1 MSSINRP
8 LTAPNLT
15 FDLTSQLAELR
26 QEEAYHRSG
35 RAGRT
40 LAKSGR
46 MRVTLVA
53 MTRGNVIG
61 THQADSPLTLLFFGY
76 TNCPDICPT
85 TMATL
90 GQFDRLLAETVVDTL
105 TQRLGAAGSP
115 WTGQSR
121 LPGGEFETPE
131 VLEQQFRKRWPWLPG
146 QAPRAD
152 AMVTARRTTRDSPI
166 SPGE

>member
-61 THQADSPLTLLFFGY
+61 THQADSPLTLHVLEGHIRFRAGGEDHELQGGQLLFFGPGDAHDL
-76 TNCPDICPT
+76 T
-85 TMATL
+85 ATEESA
-90 GQFDRLLAETVVDTL
+90 LLLTL
-105 TQRLGAAGSP
+105 SAIGDDFG
-115 WTGQSR
+115 
-121 LPGGEFETPE
+121 GGEDE
-131 VLEQQFRKRWPWLPG
+131 KRGLLLG
-146 QAPRAD
+146 
-152 AMVTARRTTRDSPI
+152 
-166 SPGE
+166 

>member
-15 FDLTSQLAELR
+15 FDLASQLAELR

-53 MTRGNVIG
+53 MARGNVIG
-61 THQADSPLTLLFFGY
+61 THQADSPLTLHVMEGHIRFRAGGEDHELNAGQLLFFGPGDAHDL
-76 TNCPDICPT
+76 T
-85 TMATL
+85 ATEESALLLTLSAIGDDFGGGGDEKSGLLL
-90 GQFDRLLAETVVDTL
+90 G
-105 TQRLGAAGSP
+105 
-115 WTGQSR
+115 
-121 LPGGEFETPE
+121 
-131 VLEQQFRKRWPWLPG
+131 
-146 QAPRAD
+146 
-152 AMVTARRTTRDSPI
+152 
-166 SPGE
+166 